1 MLVSKLMSELEKSS
15 FCPSS
20 SNRYYYLCN
29 VDLCVFLYLSC
40 LWFFQSGSFCDVF
53 ILTIISLLAQ
63 PVLLGASGDEKS
75 PSLVVTGDPA
85 GSKPADT
92 HLFQVFFE
100 STLPCLFRPPP
111 PLILLSS
118 SATQQAYIAVW
129 ACLSICNRT
138 MWPVIFLLL
147 VVTMYR
153 IYV

>member
-53 ILTIISLLAQ
+53 ILTIISLRAQ

-111 PLILLSS
+111 PPSFFCRLLPPSRPTLPCGHVFL
-118 SATQQAYIAVW
+118 SAIGRCGQSY
-129 ACLSICNRT
+129 S
-138 MWPVIFLLL
+138 FSLL
-147 VVTMYR
+147 
-153 IYV
+153 